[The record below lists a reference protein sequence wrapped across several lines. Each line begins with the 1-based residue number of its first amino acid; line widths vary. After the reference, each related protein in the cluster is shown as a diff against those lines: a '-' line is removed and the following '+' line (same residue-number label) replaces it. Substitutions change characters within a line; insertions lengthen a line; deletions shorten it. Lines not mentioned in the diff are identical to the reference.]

1 MAMKGYHSYRGRQ
14 GSHRRWPLAL
24 LLVLI
29 LAAACAFLFLQRY
42 ITYSDDGSF
51 HLDLPILDRLGLNE
65 EPSPS
70 PSAGQEEQDYN
81 LVIEE
86 PQNSEPE
93 PEIPVE
99 EPEPAPAPYTPRRLL
114 GFSAFPESAD
124 ALTEAL
130 ENMGAD
136 GFVFT
141 AKADKGGINYTS
153 AAVSSDYFSSSVTG
167 SDLLS
172 DLCMLEGIYTVA
184 KINCFHD
191 TKYAFANME
200 AAGVC
205 QRNGYIW
212 YDSGLN
218 HWLDPEKEAA
228 RDYVIFLALECA
240 QLGFDELLLEDLCYP
255 SIGKLHKIDYSKN
268 AMEKPDALA
277 LFLNELRSELEPYG
291 VRISLLLTE
300 AELTGIADN
309 TDKTGVVA
317 AQLLPLVDAVYVETA
332 DLTAAETAVS
342 QLLGGETIPTI
353 IPIVPDET
361 ATGGWYLPQ

>member
-1 MAMKGYHSYRGRQ
+1 MALKGYHSYRGRQ
-14 GSHRRWPLAL
+14 GSHRRWPLAFV
-24 LLVLI
+24 LVLI
-29 LAAACAFLFLQRY
+29 LAAACAFLFLQQY

-65 EPSPS
+65 EPAP
-70 PSAGQEEQDYN
+70 PVEQEEQDYN

-86 PQNSEPE
+86 PQNNEPE
-93 PEIPVE
+93 PEIPAE

-114 GFSAFPESAD
+114 GFSAFPESEA
-124 ALTEAL
+124 ALTDAL

-141 AKADKGGINYTS
+141 AKADKGGINFTS
-153 AAVSSDYFSSSVTG
+153 TAVSSDYFSSSVT
-167 SDLLS
+167 SSELLS

-205 QRNGYIW
+205 QKNGYIW

-228 RDYVIFLALECA
+228 RDYVISLALECA
-240 QLGFDELLLEDLCYP
+240 QLGFDELLLEDMCYP

-268 AMEKPDALA
+268 TMEKADALV
-277 LFLNELRSELEPYG
+277 LFLEELRRELEPYG

-300 AELTGIADN
+300 AELTGTADN
-309 TDKTGVVA
+309 TGKTGVEA
-317 AQLLPLVDAVYVETA
+317 AKLLSLVDAVYAVTEDTA
-332 DLTAAETAVS
+332 AAETAVS
-342 QLLGGETIPTI
+342 QLIGSETIPTI